1 MTLQDDGYNCGV
13 YVVYILSQL
22 ITNNKIDPS
31 VDGDELRQYYQMLFT
46 DRGISSF
53 SAVTSTYEHYS
64 KIFGITESEDSKL
77 KRARG
82 EYNDQKRRYSK
93 KEWDAVL
100 KQRLTDGNANKK
112 THNTEQQYE
121 DDLNRALMAS
131 IQEEETQKKLSE
143 IPEVR
148 EILDAI
154 LDRVQVVMFLEENK
168 EHIGTQNE
176 NKQRV
181 EEELR
186 KNIDELN
193 VLEQQVQSIEP
204 LQEAVDLINLKG

>member
-1 MTLQDDGYNCGV
+1 
-13 YVVYILSQL
+13 
-22 ITNNKIDPS
+22 
-31 VDGDELRQYYQMLFT
+31 
-46 DRGISSF
+46 
-53 SAVTSTYEHYS
+53 
-64 KIFGITESEDSKL
+64 
-77 KRARG
+77 
-82 EYNDQKRRYSK
+82 
-93 KEWDAVL
+93 
-100 KQRLTDGNANKK
+100 
-112 THNTEQQYE
+112 
-121 DDLNRALMAS
+121 MAS

-193 VLEQQVQSIEP
+193 VLEQQVQNIEP
-204 LQEAVDLINLKG
+204 LQEAVDLINLKGKEDQAAEKIQRMFRTKKYRALRKKAISRLLKRLIFSGLQKNYN